1 MQLIHFAKDEVIIE
15 EGDRLKGIYLIRSGL
30 ININMRSS
38 LFEQFSLQRLFP
50 GCSYGTYA
58 FFVDESSKHKRS
70 KFSLQAISA
79 GEYFFI
85 RYNFLRHLGK
95 YDQNL
100 KEIIKEY
107 RNRYKHYG
115 IPECD
120 FKVYRRKRNLQE
132 IFVQALRRQVL
143 LNKKKRSDIEKV

>member
-1 MQLIHFAKDEVIIE
+1 MQLMHFAKDEVIIE

-38 LFEQFSLQRLFP
+38 LFQQFNLQRLFP
-50 GCSYGTYA
+50 GCTYGTYA
-58 FFVDESSKHKRS
+58 FFVDETSKQKRS

-85 RYNFLRHLGK
+85 HYNFLSLLGE
-95 YDQNL
+95 YDQNMS
-100 KEIIKEY
+100 EIIKEY
-107 RNRYKHYG
+107 TNRCKLQG

-120 FKVYRRKRNLQE
+120 FKVYRKKRNLQE

>member
-1 MQLIHFAKDEVIIE
+1 MQLVHFAKDQLIIE
-15 EGDRLKGIYLIRSGL
+15 EGEHLKGIYLIRSGL

-38 LFEQFSLQRLFP
+38 LFQQFNLQRLFP

-58 FFVDESSKHKRS
+58 FFVDETSKQRKS

-79 GEYFFI
+79 GEYYFI
-85 RYNFLRHLGK
+85 HYNFLELLGE
-95 YDQNL
+95 YDQNM
-100 KEIIKEY
+100 KAIIKK
-107 RNRYKHYG
+107 YKDRCHHQG

-120 FKVYRRKRNLQE
+120 FKVYRKKRNLQE

-143 LNKKKRSDIEKV
+143 LNKKKRSDFEEP

>member
-1 MQLIHFAKDEVIIE
+1 MHFAKDEVIIE
-15 EGDRLKGIYLIRSGL
+15 EGDRLQGIYLIRSGI
-30 ININMRSS
+30 INTNMRSS
-38 LFEQFSLQRLFP
+38 LFQQFNLQRLFP

-58 FFVDESSKHKRS
+58 FFVDEASKQKRS

-85 RYNFLRHLGK
+85 HYNFLSLLGE
-95 YDQNL
+95 YDHNMS
-100 KEIIKEY
+100 EIIKEY
-107 RNRYKHYG
+107 KNRCKIQG

-120 FKVYRRKRNLQE
+120 FKVYRKKRNLQE

-143 LNKKKRSDIEKV
+143 LNKKKRSKIEKV